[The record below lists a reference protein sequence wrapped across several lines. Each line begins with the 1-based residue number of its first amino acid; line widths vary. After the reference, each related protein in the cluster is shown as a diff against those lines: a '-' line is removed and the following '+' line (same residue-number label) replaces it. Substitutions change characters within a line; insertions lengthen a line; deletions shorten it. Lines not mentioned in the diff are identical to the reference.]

1 VVTGEKLPSLLSHSG
16 DEKMKLMMLDDLF
29 VEEMQD
35 LYSAENQLVQ
45 ALPKIAKAASSPELR
60 RAFEDHLEQTKGHV
74 RRIEEIFS
82 EVEGSPKG
90 KKCVGMEGLLKEGKE
105 FLDDEIQDEVRD
117 AALISAAQRVEHY
130 EIAGYGSARAHA
142 EELGYSEAVMLLQQT
157 LDEEK
162 DADRKLTQIAET
174 RVNEYAK

>member
-1 VVTGEKLPSLLSHSG
+1 
-16 DEKMKLMMLDDLF
+16 MKLMMLDDLF

-60 RAFEDHLEQTKGHV
+60 RAFENHLEQTKGHV

-82 EVEGSPKG
+82 NVEGSPKG

-105 FLDDEIQDEVRD
+105 FLSDDIQEEVRD

-130 EIAGYGSARAHA
+130 EIAGYGSARTHA
-142 EELGYSEAVMLLQQT
+142 QELGYSQAVTLLQQT

-162 DADRKLTQIAET
+162 EADRKLTQIAEM

>member
-1 VVTGEKLPSLLSHSG
+1 
-16 DEKMKLMMLDDLF
+16 MKLMMLDDLF

-82 EVEGSPKG
+82 DIEGSPKG

-105 FLDDEIQDEVRD
+105 FLDDDIQDEVRD

-142 EELGYSEAVMLLQQT
+142 EELGYSEAVTLLQQT

>member
-1 VVTGEKLPSLLSHSG
+1 
-16 DEKMKLMMLDDLF
+16 MKLMMLDDLF

-60 RAFEDHLEQTKGHV
+60 RAFEAHLEQTKGHV

-82 EVEGSPKG
+82 NVEGSPKG

-105 FLDDEIQDEVRD
+105 FLNDDIQDEVRD

-142 EELGYSEAVMLLQQT
+142 DELGYSQAVTLLQQT

-162 DADRKLTQIAET
+162 EADRKLTQIAET

>member
-1 VVTGEKLPSLLSHSG
+1 
-16 DEKMKLMMLDDLF
+16 MKLMMLDDLF

-45 ALPKIAKAASSPELR
+45 ALPKIAKAVSSPELR

-82 EVEGSPKG
+82 DLEGSPKG

-105 FLDDEIQDEVRD
+105 FLDDDIQDEVRD

-142 EELGYSEAVMLLQQT
+142 EELGYLEAVTLLQQT

>member
-1 VVTGEKLPSLLSHSG
+1 
-16 DEKMKLMMLDDLF
+16 MKLMMLDDLF

-45 ALPKIAKAASSPELR
+45 ALPKIAKAASSSELR
-60 RAFEDHLEQTKGHV
+60 RAFEAHLEQTKGHV

-82 EVEGSPKG
+82 NVEGSPKG

-130 EIAGYGSARAHA
+130 EIAGYGSARTHA
-142 EELGYSEAVMLLQQT
+142 QELGYSQAVMLLQQT

-162 DADRKLTQIAET
+162 EADRKLTQIAEA

>member
-1 VVTGEKLPSLLSHSG
+1 
-16 DEKMKLMMLDDLF
+16 MKLMMLDDLF

-60 RAFEDHLEQTKGHV
+60 RAFEAHLEQTKGHV

-82 EVEGSPKG
+82 NVEGSPKG

-105 FLDDEIQDEVRD
+105 FLDDDIQDEVRD

-142 EELGYSEAVMLLQQT
+142 DELGYSQAVTLLQQT

-162 DADRKLTQIAET
+162 EADRKLTQIAET